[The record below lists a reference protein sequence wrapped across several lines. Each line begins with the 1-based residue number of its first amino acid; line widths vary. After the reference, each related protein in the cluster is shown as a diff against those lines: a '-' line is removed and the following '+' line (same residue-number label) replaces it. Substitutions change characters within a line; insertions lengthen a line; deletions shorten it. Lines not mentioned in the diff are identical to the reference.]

1 VAHDPGRGFRVRSVL
16 DGYIEAHK
24 PESDE
29 HLLYPERTGAVRWE
43 DRRKPL
49 SDTAAHRWWHACL
62 DRAGVK
68 HLPMH
73 SARHMAITDI
83 VRVTGNLKAA
93 KLFAGHASIQTTADI
108 YAHFHLEDPAGG
120 CGSWAS
126 AVLSGVWTDRTE
138 RNHSDRGNAVLR
150 GKVEAAGI
158 EPASTIARRARLQA

>member
-1 VAHDPGRGFRVRSVL
+1 VRGKGGRRRTIPVEDSELRSVL

-49 SDTAAHRWWHACL
+49 SDTAAHRWWHACF

-73 SARHMAITDI
+73 SARHTAITDI
-83 VRVTGNLKAA
+83 VRVAGNLKAA

-108 YAHFHLEDPAGG
+108 YAHFHLEDLREALRIVGG
-120 CGSWAS
+120 
-126 AVLSGVWTDRTE
+126 
-138 RNHSDRGNAVLR
+138 
-150 GKVEAAGI
+150 
-158 EPASTIARRARLQA
+158 RRAERRMDGPE

>member
-1 VAHDPGRGFRVRSVL
+1 VRGKGGRRRTIPVEDSELRSVL

-73 SARHMAITDI
+73 YGPAYGDHGHRACHRQPQGGEAVRRTRVDPDDRRHLRA
-83 VRVTGNLKAA
+83 LP
-93 KLFAGHASIQTTADI
+93 
-108 YAHFHLEDPAGG
+108 LEDLRGA
-120 CGSWAS
+120 A
-126 AVLSGVWTDRTE
+126 
-138 RNHSDRGNAVLR
+138 DRG
-150 GKVEAAGI
+150 
-158 EPASTIARRARLQA
+158 RAPC